1 MKKRMMIL
9 IAAAA
14 AGSLLF
20 LYTMRRQTTDGP
32 FMENPDGWLL
42 DEING
47 TWQSEDQIW
56 QAEIDNWTMTL
67 FCRQKQIC
75 HTGFTFHTAEKEQ
88 KTVLIPDQAQ
98 FESEDG
104 SLSGTIKSISMED
117 KKLVLELTIRKE
129 ESLLSQRFMLERMND
144 TAELIE
150 LF

>member
-1 MKKRMMIL
+1 MKKHMMIL

-129 ESLLSQRFMLERMND
+129 ESLLSQRFVLERMND

>member
-1 MKKRMMIL
+1 
-9 IAAAA
+9 
-14 AGSLLF
+14 
-20 LYTMRRQTTDGP
+20 
-32 FMENPDGWLL
+32 MENPDGWLL

-129 ESLLSQRFMLERMND
+129 ESLLSQRFVLERMND